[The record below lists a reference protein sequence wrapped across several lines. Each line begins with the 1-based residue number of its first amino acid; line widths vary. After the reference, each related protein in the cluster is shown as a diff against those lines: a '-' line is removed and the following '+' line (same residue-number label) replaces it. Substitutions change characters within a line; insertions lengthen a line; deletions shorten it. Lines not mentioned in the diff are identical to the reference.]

1 MLFIYQNPIRYGTRI
16 LDHLMVVVW
25 RRRFLEEVTT
35 YNATKT
41 WASSNNFWV
50 QLLCRRSPSGCF
62 YGLIKGVSH
71 KNTLRGLLLN
81 IVTRIRETG
90 DMKIQCDRNYVFY
103 SLFDVFVSFPYCSY
117 RKRQKYKCYR
127 RCFLLQSDWSKM
139 YRSSCMKTP
148 ELY

>member
-1 MLFIYQNPIRYGTRI
+1 MKIYFTLPTATFKETAKVIDFFWRFYLFFIYQKPTRYRTRI

-25 RRRFLEEVTT
+25 RRRFQEEVTT

-81 IVTRIRETG
+81 IVTNKR
-90 DMKIQCDRNYVFY
+90 DRRYEDSVWSKLCLLFIIWHIY
-103 SLFDVFVSFPYCSY
+103 FFSLL
-117 RKRQKYKCYR
+117 
-127 RCFLLQSDWSKM
+127 FLLK
-139 YRSSCMKTP
+139 KTKV
-148 ELY
+148 